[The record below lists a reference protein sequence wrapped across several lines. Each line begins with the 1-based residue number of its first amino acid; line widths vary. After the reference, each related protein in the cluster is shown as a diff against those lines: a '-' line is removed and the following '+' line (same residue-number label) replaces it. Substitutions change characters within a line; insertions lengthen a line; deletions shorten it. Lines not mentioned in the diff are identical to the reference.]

1 MPRPPPPAPPRTTPG
16 ASSLTARLRKRLN
29 RRAALAAED
38 YVRQNQL
45 VLANAAP
52 EDCEDC
58 VALAAAAQAADKE
71 RQRGS
76 LLARL
81 PPRARSTIALMQVKA
96 CTALLAALERLDS
109 FSPRS
114 TVKWPTAGSRRTT
127 VVLAGVVLGLAVMI
141 LSGHAVHAPVAAE
154 GRSRI
159 LVALATAIREMPRPF
174 SIRMQLR
181 MVAL

>member
-1 MPRPPPPAPPRTTPG
+1 M
-16 ASSLTARLRKRLN
+16 
-29 RRAALAAED
+29 
-38 YVRQNQL
+38 
-45 VLANAAP
+45 
-52 EDCEDC
+52 C
-58 VALAAAAQAADKE
+58 V
-71 RQRGS
+71 
-76 LLARL
+76 
-81 PPRARSTIALMQVKA
+81 PQVKA